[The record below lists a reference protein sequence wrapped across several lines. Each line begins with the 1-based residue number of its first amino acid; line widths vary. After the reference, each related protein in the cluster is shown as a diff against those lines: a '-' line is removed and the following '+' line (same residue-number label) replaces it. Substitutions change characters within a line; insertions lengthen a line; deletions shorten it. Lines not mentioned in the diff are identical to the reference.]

1 MLNTGTEYEEF
12 VQNLVRALLQAD
24 KVLGQK
30 NILVE
35 RRKIIKDRNGID
47 REIDV
52 YWEFELAGIVYKTAI
67 ECKDYKSRVSIE
79 KIDALIG
86 KIQDIPGMRGVF
98 ATTKGYQKGAQSKA
112 KQHNIE
118 LLVVR
123 EIKDTDFVDKNGN
136 PLISKISIDI
146 TALPSP
152 SILNLEVGLDQQYIE
167 EQHILSYPK
176 GRVCVNVSSMYIER
190 ENTKES
196 LATLLANFFKK
207 QTRNPG
213 TYTDTIPFTNAF
225 IVYQDGVKLKIKQIV
240 VSYCIPKPIHTTTD
254 IDFKNIYA
262 GVVEYLNNGKKTW
275 IRKNGIIE
283 ER

>member
-136 PLISKISIDI
+136 PLISKISINI

-152 SILNLEVGLDQQYIE
+152 SILNLKVGLDQQYIE
-167 EQHILSYPK
+167 EHHITNYPK
-176 GRVCVNVSSMYIER
+176 GKICFDARLTYIEQ
-190 ENTKES
+190 ENTKET
-196 LATLLANFFKK
+196 LAKILEDFFKK
-207 QTRNPG
+207 QPKNPG
-213 TYTDTIPFTNAF
+213 VYTDTISFTNAF
-225 IVYQDGVKLKIKQIV
+225 IIYENGVRLKIKELV
-240 VSYCIPKPIHTTTD
+240 VSYCVSQPIHTKTD

-262 GVVEYLNNGKKTW
+262 GVIEYLNNGKITW

>member
-1 MLNTGTEYEEF
+1 MVNTGKKYEEF
-12 VQNLVRALLQAD
+12 VQNLVRALLHAD

-52 YWEFELAGIVYKTAI
+52 YWEFEFAGVVYKTAI
-67 ECKDYKSRVSIE
+67 ECKDYKRQISIE

-86 KIQDIPGMRGVF
+86 KIEDIPGMRGVF
-98 ATTKGYQKGAQSKA
+98 ATTKGYQKGAKTKA
-112 KQHNIE
+112 KKYNIE

-136 PLISKISIDI
+136 PLISKISMNIV
-146 TALPSP
+146 ALPFP
-152 SILNLEVGLDQQYIE
+152 VVTNLEVQLDKQYIE
-167 EQHILSYPK
+167 DHHITSYSK
-176 GRVCVNVSSMYIER
+176 ERACFDAQLTYIEQ
-190 ENTKES
+190 ENTKET
-196 LATLLANFFKK
+196 LAKILEDFLKK
-207 QTRNPG
+207 QAKDPG
-213 TYTDTIPFTNAF
+213 TYTDTISFTNAF
-225 IVYQDGVKLKIKQIV
+225 IIYENGVKLKIKKLV
-240 VSYCIPKPIHTTTD
+240 VNYYVSQPVHTKTD

-262 GVVEYLNNGKKTW
+262 GVIEYLNNGKKTW